1 MARYLDE
8 ASAAADGILLTHE
21 PERDRFVLTRDG
33 AQIGEA
39 HYSLL
44 GDDAIDFDHT
54 VVDPSLRGTGLA
66 GVLAQRALTDPVT
79 TGRRIE
85 ASCWFIAGYLQR
97 HPELAGGAAADAAT
111 GSED

>member
-21 PERDRFVLTRDG
+21 AERHRFLLTRDG
-33 AQIGEA
+33 VRVGEA
-39 HYSLL
+39 HYTLL

-79 TGRRIE
+79 AGRRIE
-85 ASCWFIAGYLQR
+85 ASCWFIADYLRR
-97 HPELAGGAAADAAT
+97 HPELAGGEPADDAGGT
-111 GSED
+111 ED